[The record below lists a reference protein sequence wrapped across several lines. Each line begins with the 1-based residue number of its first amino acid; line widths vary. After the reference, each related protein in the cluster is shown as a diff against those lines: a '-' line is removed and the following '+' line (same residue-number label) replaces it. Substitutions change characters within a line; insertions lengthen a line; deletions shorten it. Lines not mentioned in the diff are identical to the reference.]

1 MMIYGGERMLT
12 IIRKTLSVKK
22 EKELENIRAE
32 LNQQKEE
39 LETQKLMTQY
49 VADMSDVYIP
59 SGEETEENE
68 RNVNE
73 VEREN

>member
-1 MMIYGGERMLT
+1 MLT